1 MCVCVWPEDVFGVA
15 VRCVDD
21 GLVVTSGSYLA
32 VQRALQVSTACDKQ
46 SQSQRRREDG
56 DGWSVT
62 PLGRLKLRGC
72 VGDTHVAAAGKSW
85 FERWGMSSLW
95 CALCCSY
102 SVLLTSEWMIRGWGM
117 EEEMPTPHYLTPSS
131 SPDPSPDFHAHWLT
145 RFRYNVSTMV
155 VKLEV

>member
-1 MCVCVWPEDVFGVA
+1 MA
-15 VRCVDD
+15 VLCVDD

-72 VGDTHVAAAGKSW
+72 VGDTHVAAAGKS
-85 FERWGMSSLW
+85 
-95 CALCCSY
+95 
-102 SVLLTSEWMIRGWGM
+102 
-117 EEEMPTPHYLTPSS
+117 
-131 SPDPSPDFHAHWLT
+131 
-145 RFRYNVSTMV
+145 
-155 VKLEV
+155 